1 MGTPRFT
8 PEFKE
13 EAVRQITERGYSVA
27 EVSDRLGVSAHSL
40 YKWLRAIKPDNS
52 EQHARDLLE
61 AKSEILK
68 LRAQLKRTEEER
80 DILKKGRAVLCK
92 GARLKYRFINEHRT
106 VWGVMTMCRVLNVAR
121 AGFYAWL
128 HNPVS
133 ARDKD
138 NQRLLTLIRDSYSLS
153 GGVYGYR
160 RVHGDLNEIGETC
173 GKNRVGRIMQLNR
186 IKAVRGYKAPRRI
199 AGRPSVVAPNR
210 VQRQFTVVRANQ
222 VWVTDI
228 TYIRTWQGWLY
239 LAVVI
244 DLFARNVVGWS
255 MKPTLSRELALDA
268 LMMAVWRRKPDGEV
282 IVHSDQGSQ
291 YGSDDWQRFCRAN
304 NLAPS
309 MSRRGNCWDNA
320 VAESFFSSLK
330 KERIRK
336 RIYKTRDLARADIF
350 DYIEVFYNRSRR
362 HRHLGGVSPEA
373 FEQASS

>member
-1 MGTPRFT
+1 
-8 PEFKE
+8 
-13 EAVRQITERGYSVA
+13 
-27 EVSDRLGVSAHSL
+27 
-40 YKWLRAIKPDNS
+40 
-52 EQHARDLLE
+52 
-61 AKSEILK
+61 
-68 LRAQLKRTEEER
+68 
-80 DILKKGRAVLCK
+80 
-92 GARLKYRFINEHRT
+92 
-106 VWGVMTMCRVLNVAR
+106 MTMCLVLNVAR
-121 AGFYAWL
+121 AGVYAWL

-138 NQRLLTLIRDSYSLS
+138 NQYLLMLIRDSYSLS

-255 MKPTLSRELALDA
+255 MKPTLSCELA
-268 LMMAVWRRKPDGEV
+268 
-282 IVHSDQGSQ
+282 
-291 YGSDDWQRFCRAN
+291 
-304 NLAPS
+304 
-309 MSRRGNCWDNA
+309 RRGCCA
-320 VAESFFSSLK
+320 LSRGQPVQQ
-330 KERIRK
+330 RR
-336 RIYKTRDLARADIF
+336 LAALL
-350 DYIEVFYNRSRR
+350 S
-362 HRHLGGVSPEA
+362 G
-373 FEQASS
+373 Q

>member
-1 MGTPRFT
+1 
-8 PEFKE
+8 
-13 EAVRQITERGYSVA
+13 
-27 EVSDRLGVSAHSL
+27 
-40 YKWLRAIKPDNS
+40 
-52 EQHARDLLE
+52 
-61 AKSEILK
+61 
-68 LRAQLKRTEEER
+68 
-80 DILKKGRAVLCK
+80 
-92 GARLKYRFINEHRT
+92 
-106 VWGVMTMCRVLNVAR
+106 MTMCRVLNVAR

-138 NQRLLTLIRDSYSLS
+138 NQHLLILIRDSYSLS

-199 AGRPSVVAPNR
+199 AGRPSIVAPNR

-304 NLAPS
+304 HLAPS

-336 RIYKTRDLARADIF
+336 RIYKTRDLTRADIF
-350 DYIEVFYNRSRR
+350 DYIEVFYNRARR
-362 HRHLGGVSPEA
+362 HSHLGGVSPEA

>member
-1 MGTPRFT
+1 MGY
-8 PEFKE
+8 PE
-13 EAVRQITERGYSVA
+13 
-27 EVSDRLGVSAHSL
+27 
-40 YKWLRAIKPDNS
+40 
-52 EQHARDLLE
+52 
-61 AKSEILK
+61 
-68 LRAQLKRTEEER
+68 
-80 DILKKGRAVLCK
+80 KGRAVLCK

-106 VWGVMTMCRVLNVAR
+106 VWGVMTMCRVLCVAR

-228 TYIRTWQGWLY
+228 TYIRT
-239 LAVVI
+239 
-244 DLFARNVVGWS
+244 
-255 MKPTLSRELALDA
+255 
-268 LMMAVWRRKPDGEV
+268 
-282 IVHSDQGSQ
+282 
-291 YGSDDWQRFCRAN
+291 
-304 NLAPS
+304 
-309 MSRRGNCWDNA
+309 
-320 VAESFFSSLK
+320 
-330 KERIRK
+330 
-336 RIYKTRDLARADIF
+336 
-350 DYIEVFYNRSRR
+350 
-362 HRHLGGVSPEA
+362 
-373 FEQASS
+373 